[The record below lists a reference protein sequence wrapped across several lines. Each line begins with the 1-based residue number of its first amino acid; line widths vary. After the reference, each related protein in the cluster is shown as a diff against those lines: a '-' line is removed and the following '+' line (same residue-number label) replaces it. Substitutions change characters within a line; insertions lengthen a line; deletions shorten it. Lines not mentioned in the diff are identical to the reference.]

1 MPRKRSADR
10 IGPLK
15 TRSRSGCQQ
24 CRSSKVKCDE
34 RLPHCTRCWER
45 GLLCQRGV
53 SLKWESEYLS
63 RGLTFGRAGVWK
75 KGQDQNGEFA
85 ADSSISSTSPTLST
99 TTLYSDECHE
109 WLPVPRVYGWSFINA
124 DYATFEQPRAVSIPT
139 SPLTC
144 QIDRSKDEGVD
155 DDAGLVTVYQ
165 PVKHGCSVMVKC
177 SERPRRSLSIFP
189 ELSGT
194 KHAQLFDYYFQ
205 AVCPRTTPSQKEA
218 SPFAALILP
227 FSTVAS
233 QTLLKAIQALGACH
247 WSKSD
252 SKLSAV
258 GLRFKSAVLK
268 ELRHKLATEGPLKC
282 SMDTEIL
289 VIMMMLCLYEIVDD
303 CDQRWTVH
311 LRGAKD
317 LVAFRRQRESMWP
330 SPSIRGE
337 LDSFSEAFFAFQDII
352 GRTACGETAVFGAD
366 YWRGDEQQIN
376 VWMGCSPELVS
387 ILSMI
392 TELSRSRRRNM
403 SDDDGS
409 SFFLPAAS
417 LENRLDHL
425 QQLAADPTDITLIAA
440 ADLKRQA
447 AILYLHCA
455 LYGASP
461 STSLVI
467 QLVCEIL
474 NRVSELIDQGIVASM
489 TWPVFVAAVEL
500 DPLNDDI
507 GTDSNGIP
515 ISGRALVLRALEAMA
530 GSAVT
535 NVTRTRVVIS
545 KVWQMRDMNTAGT
558 SLHDL
563 EGDTSD
569 LNDWERYVA
578 PVSNAMSL
586 A

>member
-75 KGQDQNGEFA
+75 KGQDQHGELA
-85 ADSSISSTSPTLST
+85 ADTSISTSPTLST
-99 TTLYSDECHE
+99 TTLYREECYE
-109 WLPVPRVYGWSFINA
+109 WLPVPRVYGWSFINS
-124 DYATFEQPRAVSIPT
+124 DYTTFKQPHAVSIPT
-139 SPLTC
+139 SPLTY
-144 QIDRSKDEGVD
+144 QIDRSKDDGID
-155 DDAGLVTVYQ
+155 YDAGLVTVYQ
-165 PVKHGCSVMVKC
+165 PVKHGRLVMVKC
-177 SERPRRSLSIFP
+177 RERLRRSLSIFP

-205 AVCPRTTPSQKEA
+205 TVCPRTTPSQKEP

-233 QTLLKAIQALGACH
+233 QTLVKAIQALGACH

-252 SKLSAV
+252 PRLSAV

-268 ELRHKLATEGPLKC
+268 ELRHKLATEAPLKR
-282 SMDTEIL
+282 SMDTEVL
-289 VIMMMLCLYEIVDD
+289 VIMMMLCL
-303 CDQRWTVH
+303 
-311 LRGAKD
+311 
-317 LVAFRRQRESMWP
+317 QRESMWP

-409 SFFLPAAS
+409 SFFLPAAL

-474 NRVSELIDQGIVASM
+474 KRVSELIDQGIVASM

-507 GTDSNGIP
+507 GTDSNGLP

-535 NVTRTRVVIS
+535 NVTRTRAVIS

-558 SLHDL
+558 GLHDL
-563 EGDTSD
+563 GEDTLD